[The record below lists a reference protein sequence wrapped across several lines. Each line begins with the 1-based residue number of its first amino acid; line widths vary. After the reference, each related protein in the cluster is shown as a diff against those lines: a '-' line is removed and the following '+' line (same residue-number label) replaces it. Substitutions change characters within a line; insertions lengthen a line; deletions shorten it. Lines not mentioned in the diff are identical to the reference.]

1 MKTTTKNL
9 DQVAQIWEASPNLA
23 YSHLTRTL
31 TNASGT
37 QVFGTIETDSE
48 GVRIVQ
54 RVDDILGFEPAH
66 RWIVAL
72 ADVDIAEHDH
82 GVDSTQARA
91 ARYVLDMLRKQQ

>member
-1 MKTTTKNL
+1 MNLTTQ
-9 DQVAQIWEASPNLA
+9 DQRQVAQTCGASPNLA

-48 GVRIVQ
+48 GVLIVQ
-54 RVDDILGFEPAH
+54 RVDEVIRFEPAH

>member
-1 MKTTTKNL
+1 MTLTTQ
-9 DQVAQIWEASPNLA
+9 DQRQVAQTCGASPNLA